1 MEMKHIFTIE
11 FLPREDWN
19 MDEEDAALLWKEKSL
34 LFLSSS
40 LGLLFNPANAPVV
53 GDNGRTC
60 AQNNISITSNPSK
73 TNNNLNTK
81 NNAPKTHKQFKV
93 NARRHKKKIVEEL
106 TFEVE
111 KKTGESNSTEGLK
124 DGGILRKDE
133 GDTGDGDMGKVAG
146 GKDLNFGISWVSE
159 IPQLKEEEE
168 EPKPFSG
175 FLDSSLLER
184 RSVKEKEEKEE

>member
-1 MEMKHIFTIE
+1 
-11 FLPREDWN
+11 
-19 MDEEDAALLWKEKSL
+19 MDEEEAALLWKEKSL

-53 GDNGRTC
+53 GDNGRT
-60 AQNNISITSNPSK
+60 
-73 TNNNLNTK
+73 
-81 NNAPKTHKQFKV
+81 
-93 NARRHKKKIVEEL
+93 
-106 TFEVE
+106 FEVE
-111 KKTGESNSTEGLK
+111 KKTGESNSTEGLN

-133 GDTGDGDMGKVAG
+133 GDTGDGEMGKVAG